1 MKLSVGLIGLGRL
14 GRVYARDL
22 AARVTGVRLAALADT
37 NAKLAEETAREL
49 DVPRWYPDPLA
60 MLDDPGI
67 DAAIIVSPSDTQKM
81 KDAVAHA
88 HGFLQMGF
96 MRRFDA
102 GYAAAKKKV
111 DEGVIGTPI
120 VFKSSSRDPFRP
132 SLEYANPKSS
142 GGMIVDMGIHDFD
155 LARWYMGEVATVTAV
170 GGTLA
175 FPELNEVGDID
186 NAIVTLTF
194 ASGRIGVVDLSRSGI
209 YGYDI
214 FGELLGTKGT
224 LRIGYLRETPLF
236 VMTKN

>member
-1 MKLSVGLIGLGRL
+1 MKLNVGLIGLGRL

-49 DVPRWYPDPLA
+49 DVPRWYPDPIA

-67 DAAIIVSPSDTQKM
+67 DAAIIVSPTDTHTSLAVAAIERGKSVFCEKPPALSLSETQKM
-81 KDAVAHA
+81 KDAVTRA

-120 VFKSSSRDPFRP
+120 VFKSSSRDPYRP
-132 SLEYANPKSS
+132 SLEYANPK
-142 GGMIVDMGIHDFD
+142 
-155 LARWYMGEVATVTAV
+155 AAA
-170 GGTLA
+170 A
-175 FPELNEVGDID
+175 
-186 NAIVTLTF
+186 
-194 ASGRIGVVDLSRSGI
+194 
-209 YGYDI
+209 
-214 FGELLGTKGT
+214 
-224 LRIGYLRETPLF
+224 
-236 VMTKN
+236 